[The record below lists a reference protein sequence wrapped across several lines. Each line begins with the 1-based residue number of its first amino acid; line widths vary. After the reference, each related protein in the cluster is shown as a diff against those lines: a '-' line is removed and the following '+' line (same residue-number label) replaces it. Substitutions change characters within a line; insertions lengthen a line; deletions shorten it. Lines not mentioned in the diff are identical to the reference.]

1 MQPGQVDNKQTRG
14 RSGSSGRARVTLCL
28 LLLPLAFPAGCTRDF
43 RYQPLGMWNEARL
56 KPYEGSPMPNESSSS
71 RGLVPGAVARGEL
84 WTGDPMA
91 TGRYAG
97 KPLAKSP
104 VAVTRALLQ
113 RGQERFN
120 ISCSPCHGRLG
131 DGQGMI
137 VQRGF
142 PHPPDYAIPR
152 LRKAPVG
159 HFYDVITNGYGVM
172 YSYAQSVAVK
182 DRWAIASYIRV
193 LQKTRPVVPVDLYE
207 QERKRARESAIID
220 PVRGMR
226 LPEGESPPGSAQG
239 PPGSPAPAPGG
250 SPQGADPHG
259 H

>member
-1 MQPGQVDNKQTRG
+1 MAPGQLEEKQANGGRGTRL
-14 RSGSSGRARVTLCL
+14 RVGL
-28 LLLPLAFPAGCTRDF
+28 LLSVASLTLAFSPGCTRDF

-71 RGLVPGAVARGEL
+71 RKLVPGAVARGEL
-84 WTGDPMA
+84 WTGDPLSS
-91 TGRYAG
+91 GRAAG

-104 VAVTRALLQ
+104 VAVTRSLLL

-120 ISCSPCHGRLG
+120 IYCSPCHGRLG

-152 LRKAPVG
+152 LRKAPLG
-159 HFYDVITNGYGVM
+159 HYYDVMTNGYGVM
-172 YSYAQSVAVK
+172 YSYAHSIPVK

-207 QERKRARESAIID
+207 QERKRARESAIVD
-220 PVRGMR
+220 PARGMR
-226 LPEGESPPGSAQG
+226 LPEGEA
-239 PPGSPAPAPGG
+239 APGPAHG
-250 SPQGADPHG
+250 GAESPTPGPGGGPVHAPPPAH
-259 H
+259 